1 MNENAIKN
9 LLRIYQEYLDNKKE
23 STESENTDSNNNFD
37 WMIILILILIF
48 GGWMTPAEKSDI
60 DLTRTNENYLS
71 FLQGQNAVYKEILEG
86 ILNEQ
91 R

>member
-1 MNENAIKN
+1 MNENEIKD

-37 WMIILILILIF
+37 WMKVLILILIF
-48 GGWMTPAEKSDI
+48 GGWIIPTKKSDI
-60 DLTRTNENYLS
+60 DLTRINENYLS